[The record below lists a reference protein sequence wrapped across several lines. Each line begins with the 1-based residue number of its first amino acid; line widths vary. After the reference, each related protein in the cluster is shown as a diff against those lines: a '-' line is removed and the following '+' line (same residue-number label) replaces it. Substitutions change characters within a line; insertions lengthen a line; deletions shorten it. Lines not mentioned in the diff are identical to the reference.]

1 MRISDWSSDVCS
13 SDLISSVSH
22 SSVILDSF
30 LERADQLGEKQ
41 GEGEKQEGQRPEIRH
56 QEGAGVELE
65 QLAIADD
72 RSQELA
78 EDRSEERRVGKEGV
92 RTCRSRC
99 EPDHSQKKTTTTTK
113 DT

>member
-30 LERADQLGEKQ
+30 LESADQLGEKQ
-41 GEGEKQEGQRPEIRH
+41 GEGEKQDGQRPEIRH
-56 QEGAGVELE
+56 QEGAGKELE

-72 RSQELA
+72 RHQELTDDHA
-78 EDRSEERRVGKEGV
+78 LDPADEADADTGEDLRQRR
-92 RTCRSRC
+92 
-99 EPDHSQKKTTTTTK
+99 PDDDLDVESQA
-113 DT
+113 